1 MRNTAHT
8 THDNLGG
15 TMDPKDPNSYQASLQ
30 WLQTLFYSGLSAFG
44 GAVGYIMRTIE
55 NGKKINY
62 ARVALE
68 GGAAGFVGVLV
79 TLLCTAL
86 HLSAEWTGVVV
97 GVSGWVGANGSIRLL
112 EKAINKRLGLDGSS
126 SNEP

>member
-1 MRNTAHT
+1 
-8 THDNLGG
+8 
-15 TMDPKDPNSYQASLQ
+15 MDPKDPNSYQALQ

-44 GAVGYIMRTIE
+44 GAVGYIMRTLE
-55 NGKKINY
+55 QGNKINY

-86 HLSAEWTGVVV
+86 HLSSEWTGVIV
-97 GVSGWVGANGSIRLL
+97 GVSGWIGANGSIRLL
-112 EKAINKRLGLDGSS
+112 EKAINKKLGIDGSS
-126 SNEP
+126 SNDP